1 MRQYKII
8 YKDKFGEEETE
19 IFSDGSIMYVTLR
32 GIKFEGSDFESFKG
46 EVDKSKFDYEMFQ
59 DDFRELTNF
68 IMEVIFPIK
77 IEDKNKIITEEI
89 KFTIEVGKELEIKG
103 LDSIVNK
110 IELNTSFRNFI
121 STKKVEWFEDAIIEI
136 QNMLPK
142 KMQIKT
148 CLSCKYSNYH
158 PVGNGM
164 FGSLYCFK
172 KIKKELS
179 TIRDKYDLMS
189 LMTNEAVENEEI
201 FNVQEIFD
209 CSEHQFITKND
220 WTYKDWDYKTKC
232 VNDYYTSIK
241 RKNHE
246 HY

>member
-8 YKDKFGEEETE
+8 YKDKFGEEKTE
-19 IFSDGSIMYVTLR
+19 IFSDGSILHVTLR
-32 GIKFEGSDFESFKG
+32 GIKFEGSDFEGFKG

-59 DDFRELTNF
+59 DDFGELTNF
-68 IMEVIFPIK
+68 IMEVVFPIK
-77 IEDKNKIITEEI
+77 IEYENKIITEEI
-89 KFTIEVGKELEIKG
+89 KFTIEVGKELEIKE

-110 IELNTSFRNFI
+110 IELNTSFGNFI
-121 STKKVEWFEDAIIEI
+121 STKKVEWFEDAIIAI
-136 QNMLPK
+136 QNMLPE

-172 KIKKELS
+172 KIKKQLR
-179 TIRDKYDLMS
+179 TISNKDDLIR
-189 LMTNEAVENEEI
+189 LWTDEAVENKEI

-220 WTYKDWDYKTKC
+220 WAYKDWDCKTNC
-232 VNDYYTSIK
+232 VNDSCIF
-241 RKNHE
+241 
-246 HY
+246 